1 MNILFIMY
9 DQLRFDYL
17 SCAGHPHLHTPN
29 FDRVANKGMRFTNAY
44 VQSPVCGSSRM
55 CFYTGRYASSHGA
68 HWNGFPLRVGEQTIG
83 DHLRKLGMNSW
94 IIGKTHMKADA
105 EGMARLGLAP
115 DSQIGARQAECGF
128 DNWCRDDGLWGY
140 GPDGYYD
147 EKRSPYNEYL
157 KSKGYKSENPWA
169 DFANAGITDKQI
181 ASGWMFRNA
190 DQPANILEEDSETP
204 WLTSETIRFLDQAEG
219 PWMAHVSYI
228 KPHWPYIVP
237 APYHNMYGANHVPS
251 AKRHDVERADP
262 HPVYSAYMENK
273 IASAFQRDEVR
284 AKVIPAYMG
293 LIKQCDDQLGRL
305 LDHLEVT
312 GKMNNTMIVLT
323 SDHGD
328 YLGDHWLGEK
338 DLFHEQSVK
347 VPMIIFDPRTSADA
361 TRGTACDALIESID
375 LAATFV
381 EAAGGEIP
389 DHIIEGRSLIPWLNN
404 ETPEWRKYAISEY
417 DYSATPQAEKL
428 GVSPKDARLFMV
440 FDGRYKMMHSAT
452 GFRPMLFDLLEDPEE
467 FHDLGASP
475 DHRDVLDKLYS
486 HLHEWGLRMSQRVT
500 KSEADI
506 QNMRGKSIQRGILP
520 FLYDGSEVP
529 DELTLKYRGPITAD
543 YTND

>member
-17 SCAGHPHLHTPN
+17 SCAGHPHLQTPN
-29 FDRVANKGMRFTNAY
+29 FDRVAKMGMRFTNAY

-55 CFYTGRYASSHGA
+55 CFYTGRYAASHGA
-68 HWNGFPLRVGEQTIG
+68 QWNNFPLRVGEQTVA

-140 GPDGYYD
+140 GPDGFYD
-147 EKRSPYNEYL
+147 EKRSPYNEFL
-157 KSKGYKSENPWA
+157 KSKGYESENPWA

-190 DQPANILEEDSETP
+190 DKPANIREEHSETP
-204 WLTSETIRFLDQAEG
+204 WLTSETIRFLDKTEG
-219 PWMAHVSYI
+219 PWMAHVSFI

-251 AKRHDVERADP
+251 ATRHEIERENP
-262 HPVYSAYMENK
+262 HPVYGAYMENK
-273 IASAFQRDEVR
+273 IASAFQRNEVR

-293 LIKQCDDQLGRL
+293 LIKQCDVQLGRL
-305 LDHLEVT
+305 LNHLET
-312 GKMNNTMIVLT
+312 SGKMDDTMIVLT

-347 VPMIIFDPRTSADA
+347 IPMIIYDPRKSADKA
-361 TRGTACDALIESID
+361 RGKTCDALVESID

-381 EAAGGEIP
+381 EFAGGIVPE
-389 DHIIEGRSLIPWLNN
+389 HIIEGSSLIPWLSG
-404 ETPEWRKYAISEY
+404 EIPSWREYVISEY
-417 DYSATPQAEKL
+417 DYSATPQAAKL
-428 GVSPKDARLFMV
+428 GIEPKNARLFMV
-440 FDGRYKMMHSAT
+440 FDGRYKLMHSAD
-452 GFRPMLFDLLEDPEE
+452 GFRPMLFDLKMDPDE
-467 FHDLGASP
+467 FYDLGESP
-475 DHRDVLDKLYS
+475 DHQDARDKLFA

-500 KSEADI
+500 RSEEDI
-506 QNMRGKSIQRGILP
+506 KNMGGRSMRRGILP
-520 FLYDGSEVP
+520 FMYDGTEVP
-529 DELTLKYRGPITAD
+529 EELTMKYRGPVSAD
-543 YTND
+543 FTDD